1 VLDPKLLRETPDLVK
16 ASQKAR
22 GADESMVDAWIAA
35 DSRWRELN
43 AAYDTK
49 RAEQKNLSKEIGP
62 LQGKAKSGD
71 ESVTAQLEELMKNA
85 SRMADDLTKT
95 AEARDKAE
103 AEAAQIMSGFANIV
117 DVVTPV
123 GGEEDFKIIET
134 VGKPK
139 DFKSLGFQ
147 PKDHIELGQI
157 LGAIDI
163 ERGAKVSGSRF
174 YYLTGPGA
182 LLELALVRM
191 AMEFATK
198 AGFTPVLP
206 PSLVRPQAMEGT
218 GFLGQAAV
226 DVYHL
231 PADDLYLVGT
241 SEVPL
246 AAFHMDEIL
255 EAKQLPLRY
264 AGFSPCFRREAGSHG
279 KDTKGIMRVHWFDKV
294 EMFSFCN
301 LNDAAAEH
309 QRILELEKEFLSA
322 LELPFRVLDI
332 ATGDLGSSAIRK
344 FDCEAWIPS
353 QDTYRE
359 VTSTSNCTTYQSRR
373 LRIRSKSSESTEF
386 VATLNGTLMASTRTI
401 VAILENHQQ
410 ADGSVVVPKALV
422 PYLGMEVIK
431 PLANNA

>member
-1 VLDPKLLRETPDLVK
+1 MLDPKLLRDTPEVVI
-16 ASQKAR
+16 ASQRAR
-22 GADESMVDAWIAA
+22 GADESLISAWQSA
-35 DSRWRELN
+35 DSNWRNLN
-43 AAYDTK
+43 TKYDSL
-49 RAEQKNLSKEIGP
+49 RAEQKNLSKSIGP
-62 LQGKAKSGD
+62 LQGKLKSGD
-71 ESVTAQLEELMKNA
+71 SSVQGELDALMQKA
-85 SRMADDLTKT
+85 SAMADELNQIAT
-95 AEARDKAE
+95 ARDAAE
-103 AEAAQIMSGFANIV
+103 AETVRIMSSFANIV
-117 DVVTPV
+117 DEAAPI
-123 GGEEDFKIIET
+123 GGEEDFKVIET
-134 VGKPK
+134 VGKPR
-139 DFKSLGFQ
+139 DFKAEGFT
-147 PKDHIELGQI
+147 PKDHIELGEI

-174 YYLTGPGA
+174 YYLTGVGA

-198 AGFTPVLP
+198 AGFTAVIP

-246 AAFHMDEIL
+246 AAYHMDEIL
-255 EAKQLPLRY
+255 DGRDLPLRY

-279 KDTKGIMRVHWFDKV
+279 KDTKGIIRVHWFDKV
-294 EMFSFCN
+294 ELFAFCDPK
-301 LNDAAAEH
+301 DAASEH
-309 QRILELEKEFLSA
+309 EKFLAFEKEFLSA

-332 ATGDLGSSAIRK
+332 ATGDLGMSAIRK
-344 FDCEAWIPS
+344 FDCEAWIPT

-359 VTSTSNCTTYQSRR
+359 VTSTSNCTTFQSRR
-373 LRIRSKSSESTEF
+373 LRIRSKVSDSAEY

-410 ADGSVVVPKALV
+410 ADGSVKIPKALV
-422 PYLGMEVIK
+422 PHLGMEVLTPVAKRI
-431 PLANNA
+431 

>member
-1 VLDPKLLRETPDLVK
+1 
-16 ASQKAR
+16 
-22 GADESMVDAWIAA
+22 
-35 DSRWRELN
+35 
-43 AAYDTK
+43 
-49 RAEQKNLSKEIGP
+49 
-62 LQGKAKSGD
+62 
-71 ESVTAQLEELMKNA
+71 
-85 SRMADDLTKT
+85 
-95 AEARDKAE
+95 
-103 AEAAQIMSGFANIV
+103 
-117 DVVTPV
+117 
-123 GGEEDFKIIET
+123 
-134 VGKPK
+134 
-139 DFKSLGFQ
+139 
-147 PKDHIELGQI
+147 
-157 LGAIDI
+157 
-163 ERGAKVSGSRF
+163 
-174 YYLTGPGA
+174 
-182 LLELALVRM
+182 
-191 AMEFATK
+191 
-198 AGFTPVLP
+198 
-206 PSLVRPQAMEGT
+206 
-218 GFLGQAAV
+218 
-226 DVYHL
+226 
-231 PADDLYLVGT
+231 
-241 SEVPL
+241 
-246 AAFHMDEIL
+246 MDEIL

-309 QRILELEKEFLSA
+309 QRILELEKEFLKA

>member
-1 VLDPKLLRETPDLVK
+1 MLDPKLLRETPDLVK

-264 AGFSPCFRREAGSHG
+264 AGFSPCFRREAGSFG
-279 KDTKGIMRVHWFDKV
+279 KEVRGLNRVHQFEKV
-294 EMFSFCN
+294 EIIQIVHPEKSETVLEEMVAHVEKLLMS
-301 LNDAAAEH
+301 LGLPY
-309 QRILELEKEFLSA
+309 RILRLCGGDMGFASAITYDFEVYSAAQEKWLEVSSVSNFMNYQTYRMKCRFKDANGKIHFTHSLN
-322 LELPFRVLDI
+322 
-332 ATGDLGSSAIRK
+332 GSSLALPRIFAAIVENYQTVNGIALPEVLK
-344 FDCEAWIPS
+344 PYFGG
-353 QDTYRE
+353 QD
-359 VTSTSNCTTYQSRR
+359 
-373 LRIRSKSSESTEF
+373 LI
-386 VATLNGTLMASTRTI
+386 
-401 VAILENHQQ
+401 
-410 ADGSVVVPKALV
+410 
-422 PYLGMEVIK
+422 
-431 PLANNA
+431 

>member
-1 VLDPKLLRETPDLVK
+1 MLDPKLLRETPDLVK

-49 RAEQKNLSKEIGP
+49 RAEQKILSKEIGP

-71 ESVTAQLEELMKNA
+71 ESVSAQLEELMKNA

-123 GGEEDFKIIET
+123 GGEEDFKTIET

-174 YYLTGPGA
+174 YY
-182 LLELALVRM
+182 
-191 AMEFATK
+191 
-198 AGFTPVLP
+198 
-206 PSLVRPQAMEGT
+206 
-218 GFLGQAAV
+218 
-226 DVYHL
+226 
-231 PADDLYLVGT
+231 
-241 SEVPL
+241 
-246 AAFHMDEIL
+246 
-255 EAKQLPLRY
+255 
-264 AGFSPCFRREAGSHG
+264 
-279 KDTKGIMRVHWFDKV
+279 
-294 EMFSFCN
+294 
-301 LNDAAAEH
+301 
-309 QRILELEKEFLSA
+309 
-322 LELPFRVLDI
+322 
-332 ATGDLGSSAIRK
+332 
-344 FDCEAWIPS
+344 
-353 QDTYRE
+353 
-359 VTSTSNCTTYQSRR
+359 
-373 LRIRSKSSESTEF
+373 
-386 VATLNGTLMASTRTI
+386 
-401 VAILENHQQ
+401 
-410 ADGSVVVPKALV
+410 
-422 PYLGMEVIK
+422 
-431 PLANNA
+431 

>member
-1 VLDPKLLRETPDLVK
+1 MLDPKLLRETPDLVK

-134 VGKPK
+134 VGKPN

-191 AMEFATK
+191 AMEFAIK

-226 DVYHL
+226 DVYPL

-309 QRILELEKEFLSA
+309 QRILELEKEFLKA

>member
-1 VLDPKLLRETPDLVK
+1 MLDPKLLRETPEIVL
-16 ASQKAR
+16 ASQRAR
-22 GADESMVDAWIAA
+22 GADESLVSAWQEA
-35 DSRWRELN
+35 DGVWRNLN
-43 AAYDTK
+43 AKYDAL
-49 RAEQKNLSKEIGP
+49 RAEQKNLSKSIGP

-71 ESVTAQLEELMKNA
+71 ATVADELAKLMAQATQMAEELTELA
-85 SRMADDLTKT
+85 TQRDA
-95 AEARDKAE
+95 AELSAN
-103 AEAAQIMSGFANIV
+103 QIMSGFANIV
-117 DVVTPV
+117 DAKAPI
-123 GGEEDFKIIET
+123 GGEEDFKVIET
-134 VGKPK
+134 IGKPR
-139 DFKSLGFQ
+139 DFKSEGFS
-147 PKDHIELGQI
+147 PKDHIEIGEV

-174 YYLTGPGA
+174 YYLTGVGA

-198 AGFTPVLP
+198 AEFTAVIP

-246 AAFHMDEIL
+246 AAYHMDEIL
-255 EAKQLPLRY
+255 DGRNLPLRY

-279 KDTKGIMRVHWFDKV
+279 KDTKGIIRVHWFDKV
-294 EMFSFCN
+294 ELFSFCDPN
-301 LNDAAAEH
+301 NAEQEH
-309 QRILELEKEFLSA
+309 ERFLAFEKEFLNA

-332 ATGDLGSSAIRK
+332 ATGDLGMSAIRK

-353 QDTYRE
+353 QDSYRE
-359 VTSTSNCTTYQSRR
+359 VTSTSNCTTFQSRR
-373 LRIRSKSSESTEF
+373 LRIRSKVSDSAEF

-410 ADGSVVVPKALV
+410 ADASVKIPAALI
-422 PYLGMEVIK
+422 PHLGMEVLKPIK
-431 PLANNA
+431 HNV